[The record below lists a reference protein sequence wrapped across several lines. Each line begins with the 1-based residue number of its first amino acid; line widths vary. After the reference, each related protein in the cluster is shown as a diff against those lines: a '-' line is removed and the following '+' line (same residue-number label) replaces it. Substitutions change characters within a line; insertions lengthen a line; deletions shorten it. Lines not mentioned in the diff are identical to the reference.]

1 MIAVHQKILSNLAIA
16 MIMQLVHHYWIPLEH
31 LDLHVFAHVTEY
43 DIQSFIQGLA
53 FTNDFFEGLK
63 YLLLLAIYPRLVKV
77 SQQYRQKKIK
87 HDDVAKDYQGYK
99 IQAEIVSY
107 SWSPHSLVHYV
118 VPALAHQHLKD
129 CDNGPKQLIEVS
141 SRSFTMLAILIFFI
155 ELYFSGEEAHA
166 KKSKYVNE

>member
-1 MIAVHQKILSNLAIA
+1 VIAVHQKILSNLAIA
-16 MIMQLVHHYWIPLEH
+16 MIMQLVYHYWIPLEH
-31 LDLHVFAHVTEY
+31 LDLHVFAHITEY

-87 HDDVAKDYQGYK
+87 HDDIAKDYQGYK

-129 CDNGPKQLIEVS
+129 CDNGPKQPIEVS
-141 SRSFTMLAILIFFI
+141 SRSFTMLVILIVSI